1 MGKSSSHKDGRS
13 SATATERL
21 LSLDALRGFD
31 MLFIIGGAGVIVA
44 LCNLFPSSQLAAWL
58 SSQMHHVEWNGFAH
72 HDTIFPLF
80 LFIAGISFTLSLRR
94 QQLAGATKWHICGR
108 VLRRVVVL
116 VVLGLVYNG
125 LFRLQ
130 LDTLRLPSVLG
141 RIGVAW
147 GVAALLTLWL
157 KPQARVVVS
166 VALLVGY
173 SLLLTIPAPDVV
185 EGVGVLTKEGNLA
198 GFVDRTIMPNH
209 IYWRGVMDPEGILS
223 TLPAVVTAMLG
234 VFTGE
239 WILRDGLSGGRKA
252 LAMALASVVLLA
264 LGMVWNEWQPIN
276 KSLWSSAFV
285 LTAGGYSLAVFALF
299 YYLID
304 VCGFRRWAGW
314 LRVVGVNS
322 ITIYMLQ
329 EIVSFGG
336 VSQFFLGGLAG
347 LLPEGWGAVVLSLGY
362 VASCWLVL
370 YLLDR
375 YKIYLKV

>member
-1 MGKSSSHKDGRS
+1 
-13 SATATERL
+13 
-21 LSLDALRGFD
+21 

-44 LCNLFPSSQLAAWL
+44 LCNLFPSSELAAWL
-58 SSQMHHVEWNGFAH
+58 SAQMHHVEWDGFAH

-80 LFIAGISFTLSLRR
+80 LFIAGLSFPLSLRR
-94 QQLAGATKWHICGR
+94 QQLSGATKCHICWR

-116 VVLGLVYNG
+116 VVLGMVYNG

-130 LDTLRLPSVLG
+130 FDTLRLPSVLG

-157 KPQARVVVS
+157 KPQARALVS
-166 VALLVGY
+166 LVLLVGY
-173 SLLLTIPAPDVV
+173 SLLLTIPAPDVA
-185 EGVGVLTKEGNLA
+185 EGVGALTKEGNLA
-198 GFVDRTIMPNH
+198 GFVDRTLMPNH
-209 IYWRGVMDPEGILS
+209 IYWRGGMDPEGILS

-239 WILRDGLSGGRKA
+239 WILREGISGGRKA

-264 LGMVWNEWQPIN
+264 LGLVWNEWQPVN

-285 LTAGGYSLAVFALF
+285 LTAGAYSVAMFTLF
-299 YYLID
+299 YYFID
-304 VCGFRRWAGW
+304 VCGLRRWAGW

-329 EIVSFGG
+329 EIVNFGG
-336 VSQFFLGGLAG
+336 VSQFFLGGIAG

-362 VASCWLVL
+362 VVACWLVL

-375 YKIYLKV
+375 CKVYLKV

>member
-1 MGKSSSHKDGRS
+1 MTSYDSSTNVGTS
-13 SATATERL
+13 TPPRL

-31 MLFIIGGAGVIVA
+31 MFFIIGGAGLIA
-44 LCNLFPSSQLAAWL
+44 AICGLFPSSEFAGWL
-58 SSQMHHVEWNGFAH
+58 SAQMHHVEWNGFSH

-80 LFIAGISFTLSLRR
+80 LFIAGISFPLSLRK
-94 QQLAGATKWHICGR
+94 QQLAGATRGRICLR
-108 VLRRVVVL
+108 IVRRVVL
-116 VVLGLVYNG
+116 LILLGLVYNG

-130 LDTLRLPSVLG
+130 LDTLRWPSVLG

-147 GVAALLTLWL
+147 GVAALLTVWL
-157 KPQARVVVS
+157 KPKSRALIA

-173 SLLLTIPAPDVV
+173 SLLLTIPAPDVA
-185 EGVGVLTKEGNLA
+185 EGVGPLTKEGNLV
-198 GFVDRTIMPNH
+198 GFVDRLLIPNH
-209 IYWRGVMDPEGILS
+209 IYWRGVMDPEGVLS
-223 TLPAVVTAMLG
+223 TLPAVVTALLG

-239 WILRDGLSGGRKA
+239 WIGHRGVSGGRKA
-252 LAMALASVVLLA
+252 LAMIVASVVMLA
-264 LGMVWNEWQPIN
+264 LGMAWNLWQPIN
-276 KSLWSSAFV
+276 KMLWSSAFV
-285 LTAGGYSLAVFALF
+285 LTAGAYSLAVFALF

-304 VCGFRRWAGW
+304 VRGYRRWAEV

-347 LLPEGWGAVVLSLGY
+347 VLPEGWGAVVLSLGY
-362 VASCWLVL
+362 VVACWLVL

-375 YKIYLKV
+375 KKIHLKV

>member
-1 MGKSSSHKDGRS
+1 MSNNPNNKGRS
-13 SATATERL
+13 GASSTERL
-21 LSLDALRGFD
+21 LSIDALRGFD

-44 LCNLFPSSQLAAWL
+44 LCNLFPSSELAAWL
-58 SSQMHHVEWNGFAH
+58 SAQMHHVEWDGFAH

-80 LFIAGISFTLSLRR
+80 LFVAGLSFPLSLRR
-94 QQLAGATKWHICGR
+94 QQLSGATKCHICWR

-116 VVLGLVYNG
+116 VVLGMVYNG

-130 LDTLRLPSVLG
+130 FDTLRLPSVLG

-157 KPQARVVVS
+157 KPQARALVS
-166 VALLVGY
+166 LVLLVGY
-173 SLLLTIPAPDVV
+173 SLLLTIPAPDVA
-185 EGVGVLTKEGNLA
+185 EGVGTLTKEGNLA
-198 GFVDRTIMPNH
+198 GFVDRTLMPNH

-239 WILRDGLSGGRKA
+239 WILREGISGGRKA

-264 LGMVWNEWQPIN
+264 LGLVWNEWQPVN

-285 LTAGGYSLAVFALF
+285 LTAGAYSMAMFALF

-304 VCGFRRWAGW
+304 VCGLRRWAGW

-329 EIVSFGG
+329 EIVNFGG
-336 VSQFFLGGLAG
+336 VSQFFLGGIAG

-362 VASCWLVL
+362 VVACWLVL